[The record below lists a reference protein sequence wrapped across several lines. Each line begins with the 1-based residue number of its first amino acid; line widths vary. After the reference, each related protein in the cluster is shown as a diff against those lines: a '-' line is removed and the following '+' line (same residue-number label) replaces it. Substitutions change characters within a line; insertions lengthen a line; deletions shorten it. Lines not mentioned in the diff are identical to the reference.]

1 MIGRPLKDDFKRE
14 KKGRLISSLIG
25 VKRRNDGIIVGK
37 TGPLAN
43 IGRDCVFSRPRNY
56 AAVPVGASKNT
67 TII

>member
-14 KKGRLISSLIG
+14 KKGRLIE

>member
-1 MIGRPLKDDFKRE
+1 MISRPLKDDFKRE
-14 KKGRLISSLIG
+14 KKGRLIG